1 MGFARGEESVDD
13 ESESLHSSAMKESA
27 ALATTES
34 LSPPT
39 ADEDESTPNLQSN
52 SSIPDSIMEDS
63 LKPVPTSQPSQSV
76 PLADVPTEKLSTSSS
91 SFMFDGMSVSAAKM
105 QNPEQKESS
114 LTKSISKETPE
125 AVNKS
130 DAASSGREQ
139 REEDGATGST
149 SNRRDG
155 YTTDPLAQQTRSTTA
170 PLTPAA
176 AVVVS
181 VTAPAIA
188 TVAASTSTSSAY
200 RISGIDF
207 NEEAASI
214 IDKSGLPSF
223 QEKEHGG
230 GGEKESKKLPRSSAS
245 SMEVASSK
253 QRRAALQ
260 PAYEQRGMVSGRSV
274 KFSNQNPFPIA
285 SYYITSHNI
294 VLHHTTQHHIA
305 SHRIASHRITSHH
318 ITTITYQPIPSRTLH
333 HCTLHFLLVN
343 LHVPSLICTTL
354 SRQKLCSE
362 FETEMSRLMMLQ
374 TDAARERS
382 EQRRELLR
390 CLSLHMPHLRVV
402 YAYVEV
408 CLRLQ

>member
-139 REEDGATGST
+139 KEEDGATGST

-176 AVVVS
+176 AAAVVVS

-188 TVAASTSTSSAY
+188 TVAASTITSSAN

-305 SHRIASHRITSHH
+305 SHHITSQRLHTNPSH
-318 ITTITYQPIPSRTLH
+318 PVPFTTAPYTS
-333 HCTLHFLLVN
+333 
-343 LHVPSLICTTL
+343 
-354 SRQKLCSE
+354 
-362 FETEMSRLMMLQ
+362 
-374 TDAARERS
+374 
-382 EQRRELLR
+382 
-390 CLSLHMPHLRVV
+390 CL
-402 YAYVEV
+402 
-408 CLRLQ
+408 